1 MFRGFTRFK
10 ARKATVP
17 CDKEN
22 GGRDVRRESHTP
34 EIFVFEKDIC
44 SLRVKVCAESNSL
57 CSGGCLLLSQMIL
70 TKISL

>member
-44 SLRVKVCAESNSL
+44 SLRVKSVLRATLCAQVDVH
-57 CSGGCLLLSQMIL
+57 CLVR
-70 TKISL
+70 